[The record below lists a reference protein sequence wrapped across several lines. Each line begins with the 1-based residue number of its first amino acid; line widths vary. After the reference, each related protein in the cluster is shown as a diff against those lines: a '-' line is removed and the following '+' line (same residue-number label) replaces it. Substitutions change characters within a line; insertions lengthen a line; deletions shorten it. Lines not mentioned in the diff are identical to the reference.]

1 MPLFVVRVTEV
12 NEALQ
17 HMQRVV
23 DAVALTELARTAHVV
38 EFGIFQQD
46 ADVVVVAETFEQLAE
61 GNVVETDQP
70 FGPTAASLGCSTSRC
85 EASLRDETSTDPSIS
100 AVSNAARSL
109 S

>member
-46 ADVVVVAETFEQLAE
+46 ADVR
-61 GNVVETDQP
+61 
-70 FGPTAASLGCSTSRC
+70 SSR
-85 EASLRDETSTDPSIS
+85 
-100 AVSNAARSL
+100 
-109 S
+109 

>member
-46 ADVVVVAETFEQLAE
+46 ADVVQQVHKSGKQILYKDTFPETKN
-61 GNVVETDQP
+61 G
-70 FGPTAASLGCSTSRC
+70 
-85 EASLRDETSTDPSIS
+85 
-100 AVSNAARSL
+100 RSL
-109 S
+109 ALIC